1 MPMAA
6 TRQAETA
13 ARGAAVCAGRYPLS
27 TVAIIGTGLLGCGI
41 AKVVARSGYPVIL
54 HDSSTKTLASAEAD
68 VAEAALGS
76 GASVRSEP
84 DLARAVG
91 VADLIIEAVIEDL
104 SLKQRLFERMG
115 ASNPEAVLMS
125 NSSVLPIGQI
135 AARAS
140 RPERAVGAHW
150 WNPPHLIPVVEVIRG
165 PQTSEA
171 AMERTCRFVRSLG
184 KTAVRVERDVPGF
197 VGNRLQHA
205 LWREALALASDAAH
219 APDAIDRVV
228 ALTLGQSLARRGPFA
243 EMNRTGLVQVA
254 REFARTLPLIN
265 SEPRPAGRLRE
276 KVSQGQLGAK
286 SGQGFLTWAVG
297 ARERAAQK
305 LREHVERRVQGTQ
318 EKEEPT
324 SPPTLSSAE
333 TALASRLRIALWRE
347 ALAIVEGGVCDAQTV
362 DFMATNTI
370 GLRLAAMG
378 PIENAD
384 YVGLDLTLAIHEALL
399 PSLNLDLDVPL
410 RLVRAVQSGT
420 PV

>member
-1 MPMAA
+1 MPTAA

-13 ARGAAVCAGRYPLS
+13 ARGRAVHAGRYPLS

-41 AKVVARSGYPVIL
+41 AKVVVRCGYPVVL
-54 HDSSTKTLASAEAD
+54 HDSSTKTLAGAEAD
-68 VAEAALGS
+68 VAEAAFGT

-84 DLARAVG
+84 DLARAMG
-91 VADLIIEAVIEDL
+91 AADLIIEAVIEDL
-104 SLKQRLFERMG
+104 PLKQRLFERMG
-115 ASNPEAVLMS
+115 ASNPDAVLMS

-135 AARAS
+135 AARTS

-150 WNPPHLIPVVEVIRG
+150 WNPPHLIPVVEIIRG

-171 AMERTCRFVRSLG
+171 VMERACRFVRSLG
-184 KTAVRVERDVPGF
+184 KTPVRVERDVPGF

-205 LWREALALASDAAH
+205 LWREALALASHDAH
-219 APDAIDRVV
+219 APEAIDRIVG
-228 ALTLGQSLARRGPFA
+228 ATLGQSLARRGPFA
-243 EMNRTGLVQVA
+243 EMNRTGLVRVA
-254 REFARTLPLIN
+254 REFAKTLPLIN
-265 SEPRPAGRLRE
+265 SEPKPASRLRE

-286 SGQGFLTWAVG
+286 SGQGFLTWPAG
-297 ARERAAQK
+297 SRERAAKK
-305 LREHVERRVQGTQ
+305 LTEHVERRVQGVQ
-318 EKEEPT
+318 EKEEPAA
-324 SPPTLSSAE
+324 PPKLSTAE
-333 TALASRLRIALWRE
+333 AVLASRLRIALWRE

-362 DFMATNTI
+362 DFIATNTI

-399 PSLNLDLDVPL
+399 PSLSSDLDVPP
-410 RLVRAVQSGT
+410 RLVRAVQSGM